1 MEQGVRIFMEE
12 EMLTRVSKMMV
23 LMILWVDKMEELM
36 IYLTILAIKDLIMEW
51 V

>member
-1 MEQGVRIFMEE
+1 MEQGVRIFMGE

-36 IYLTILAIKDLIMEW
+36 IYSTIQAIKDLIMEW

>member
-12 EMLTRVSKMMV
+12 EILIRVLKMMV
-23 LMILWVDKMEELM
+23 LMISWVDRMEELM
-36 IYLTILAIKDLIMEW
+36 ICSMTLVIKDLIMEW